1 MDANGDTAVIPDQFT
16 VSTDADEQ
24 TIQTGLVVIGSD
36 GSEFVWVPTTQT
48 DFTVRDFGSYM
59 GASGLSGF
67 RDETELETY
76 QEMVQSVEQYGGFYM
91 GRFEASFGSG
101 DSIENYV
108 PASKR
113 VTDAEPGR
121 IWIQFSPQDTTIFCQ
136 NLYAE
141 NETVQGFFPWG
152 TIMTLPC
159 TGSSTLAAKPKMRC
173 PSTAAP
179 GAITVMTPFQRMP
192 RDSSPASGKKPRQTT
207 FTIWRETTGSGPRSV
222 TVPAAMSCAAAG
234 TT

>member
-1 MDANGDTAVIPDQFT
+1 MNPPSEVTVAAQPEPSSAATDETGSELPQIFSGETAVGKSVYMDANGDTAVIPDQFT

-101 DSIENYV
+101 D
-108 PASKR
+108 
-113 VTDAEPGR
+113 
-121 IWIQFSPQDTTIFCQ
+121 CQ
-136 NLYAE
+136 R
-141 NETVQGFFPWG
+141 
-152 TIMTLPC
+152 
-159 TGSSTLAAKPKMRC
+159 RC
-173 PSTAAP
+173 DFVVFRRK
-179 GAITVMTPFQRMP
+179 GDVR
-192 RDSSPASGKKPRQTT
+192 K
-207 FTIWRETTGSGPRSV
+207 WRLKVCSL
-222 TVPAAMSCAAAG
+222 
-234 TT
+234 